1 MATPKSFLCANC
13 GAKVLTDLH
22 TCMMCYYAPNYK
34 DGESVDVYCDQVCQQ
49 GHLTSHE
56 AHCQLRISRENLFR
70 AATLMKAT
78 FMTFRECLYGRPLV
92 EMKVY
97 NGELLLLMDPTV
109 IFHPWYYPFPDD
121 VTTDPKHKEAALSL
135 QNCNAAANICGGLA
149 KRLLEGTATK
159 MELVCVD
166 ANPRMRARILLRY
179 SDPDKPAKKYPLHTV
194 VVVYI
199 EEEKWVIDVTGSQF
213 GFTDLVCPFDKYLKD
228 WEGHVATG
236 PYAYPVDELD
246 DIERRHFPRITP
258 AAERTD
264 DFFAHRA
271 HEEAGRRHLKK
282 LVEKRFSNPE
292 NPTFAADLLA
302 RTEKAFQD
310 GLDEWTAEVKR
321 HMMGFVQRMTGV
333 YHPDEGQD

>member
-1 MATPKSFLCANC
+1 MATHKSFLCANC

-22 TCMMCYYAPNYK
+22 TCMRCYYAPKYK
-34 DGESVDVYCDQVCQQ
+34 DSESMDVYCDKICQQ
-49 GHLTSHE
+49 GHLTSHK
-56 AHCQLRISRENLFR
+56 AQCQLRINRRNLFR

-92 EMKVY
+92 EVKVY
-97 NGELLLLMDPTV
+97 KGELHLHMDSG
-109 IFHPWYYPFPDD
+109 IKFKPWYYPFPDG

-166 ANPRMRARILLRY
+166 ANPRMEARILFRH
-179 SDPDKPAKKYPLHTV
+179 SDPDKPAKKYPLHSV

-199 EEEKWVIDVTGSQF
+199 KEEKWIIDMTGSQF
-213 GFTDLVCPFDKYLKD
+213 GFTNLVCPFDEYLRD
-228 WEGHVATG
+228 LEGHVATG
-236 PYAYPVDELD
+236 PHAYPVDELD
-246 DIERRHFPRITP
+246 DIERRHFPQIDP
-258 AAERTD
+258 AAEKTD

-271 HEEAGRRHLKK
+271 HEVAGRRHLKE
-282 LVEKRFSNPE
+282 LVEKRFYNLE
-292 NPTFAADLLA
+292 NPNFAADLLA
-302 RTEKAFQD
+302 RTDKAFQD
-310 GLDEWTAEVKR
+310 GLREWTAEVKR

-333 YHPDEGQD
+333 FHPDEQE